1 MIRSGTAR
9 RRCSATAVTV
19 TAMKSILRASLAGA
33 VAAGV
38 FSALLK
44 RQVAKQA
51 AAFHR
56 LRVSD
61 HVPTVNPVPEADPSV
76 EDLDLRVARNA
87 PL

>member
-1 MIRSGTAR
+1 
-9 RRCSATAVTV
+9 
-19 TAMKSILRASLAGA
+19 MKSILRASLAGA

-61 HVPTVNPVPEADPSV
+61 QVPTVNPIPEAEPTV

>member
-1 MIRSGTAR
+1 
-9 RRCSATAVTV
+9 
-19 TAMKSILRASLAGA
+19 MKSILRATLAGA

-44 RQVAKQA
+44 RQVARQA

-56 LRVSD
+56 VRISD
-61 HVPTVNPVPEADPSV
+61 NIPTVNPVGAADPSV
-76 EDLDLRVARNA
+76 DESTQDLDLQVARNA